1 MNKTYLGV
9 VIIALI
15 IILGFWFYSS
25 SPTGVGE
32 VATSTAT
39 TTADTAQTPTAAPSK
54 DTAVTPAA
62 TTPKP
67 ATTNTFKSIFAQA
80 GNHQCTYEQVSGTGQ
95 STTAIYI
102 GDGKMRAEFR
112 TLSGNMTAAT
122 FMIYNGGYL
131 YTWQE
136 GKTTGTKTTIR
147 TVADLPA
154 AIPKDLTSA
163 VIIGTN
169 LNSVGVN
176 CRDWARDAKMFVLPS
191 YVKF

>member
-1 MNKTYLGV
+1 MNKTYLGIIIIV
-9 VIIALI
+9 V
-15 IILGFWFYSS
+15 IILGFWYYSS
-25 SPTGVGE
+25 SPMGMSDI
-32 VATSTAT
+32 ATSTAT
-39 TTADTAQTPTAAPSK
+39 TTADTTMPPAAAPA
-54 DTAVTPAA
+54 DAAVKPT

-80 GNHQCTYEQVSGTGQ
+80 GNHQCTYEQVSATGQ

-112 TLSGNMTAAT
+112 TLSGNIGPAT
-122 FMIYNGGYL
+122 FMVYNGGYL

-136 GKTTGTKTTIR
+136 GKTAGTKTTIK

-154 AIPKDLTSA
+154 VIPKDLTSA
-163 VIIGTN
+163 VVIGTN

>member
-1 MNKTYLGV
+1 MNKTYLW
-9 VIIALI
+9 VIIIVLA
-15 IILGFWFYSS
+15 ILGFWYYSS
-25 SPTGVGE
+25 SPMGIGE
-32 VATSTAT
+32 IATSTAT
-39 TTADTAQTPTAAPSK
+39 TTADTPAVATPTTPTK
-54 DTAVTPAA
+54 DTVVKPA

-95 STTAIYI
+95 STTVIYI

-112 TLSGNMTAAT
+112 MLAGEPAPAT

-136 GKTTGTKTTIR
+136 GKTTGTKTTIK
-147 TVADLPA
+147 TIADLPA

-163 VIIGTN
+163 AVIGTN

-176 CRDWARDAKMFVLPS
+176 CRDWARDAKMFTLPS

>member
-1 MNKTYLGV
+1 MNKIYVGV
-9 VIIALI
+9 IIIALI
-15 IILGFWFYSS
+15 ILGFWYYSW
-25 SPTGVGE
+25 SPTGQGS

-39 TTADTAQTPTAAPSK
+39 TTTETSPVVIPTTPTK
-54 DTAVTPAA
+54 DTVVKPT

-67 ATTNTFKSIFAQA
+67 ATTNTFTSIFAQA
-80 GNHQCTYEQVSGTGQ
+80 GNHQCHYEQVSATGQ

-112 TLSGNMTAAT
+112 TLVGNGGPAT
-122 FMIYNGGYL
+122 FMVYNGGTL

-163 VIIGTN
+163 VVIGTN

-176 CRDWARDAKMFVLPS
+176 CRDWAKDTKMFTLPS